1 MPVNRATF
9 SPSPLAGEGAERSE
23 AGEGA
28 GTKRAAPSPSH
39 CCATGPSLS
48 RGGERGL
55 EERCK

>member
-1 MPVNRATF
+1 MAFITF

-28 GTKRAAPSPSH
+28 WTRRTAPSPSH
-39 CCATGPSLS
+39 RFAAGPSLS

-55 EERCK
+55 LGAAR